1 MLTATSSPNHSVNP
15 LVISCALTIFWI
27 IFKDAFR
34 VSLFFGVP
42 DIGIGIFIVSVFIGF
57 IAFLQGSRS
66 VKLSMFDVFILTY
79 IFYSSAVTFAHS
91 LLYNPY
97 QLTSYQILIVFTFQ
111 CVSMF
116 MLWYFATKSPSI
128 LVKVTNSVA
137 SLALRGCIVLGI
149 ILLVFV
155 IIDLDLVFRF
165 YGELLDLGIIVNP
178 FQTSDQNITVRF
190 SGIFY
195 SALNFGMFMV
205 FSLVVLLCGDMNSSK
220 KKIIFVVLILFLISS
235 FNRNAMVTFAYI
247 SIAIIGVRVGLQKS
261 VVLLM
266 MFFGL
271 SLLILS
277 LVFIVNLDGSI
288 DQSNSFI
295 LSSHSLYSRFEIW
308 SYWIDSFEL
317 VSLFYGHG
325 VIAGMGEEHLY
336 IDNGYVF
343 LIVNSGFFSLFF
355 LLCGIYKITVMGAK
369 PRGAESDLAFFLV
382 LGLPVAMMFNNI
394 VLDPMLMLLFFFY
407 PLALIK
413 KEVLSER

>member
-1 MLTATSSPNHSVNP
+1 MLTDTSSPNHPVNA
-15 LVISCALTIFWI
+15 LLIGCALTIFWI

-42 DIGIGIFIVSVFIGF
+42 DIGIGIFIVSVCISF

-66 VKLSMFDVFILTY
+66 VKLSMFDVVILTY
-79 IFYSSAVTFAHS
+79 IFYSSAVTLAHS
-91 LLYNPY
+91 VLYNPY

-116 MLWYFATKSPSI
+116 MLWYFSTKSPSI
-128 LVKVTNSVA
+128 LVKVTNFVA
-137 SLALRGCIVLGI
+137 SIALRGCIVLGA
-149 ILLVFV
+149 ILLIFV

-165 YGELLDLGIIVNP
+165 YGELLDLGVIVNP
-178 FQTSDQNITVRF
+178 FQTSDQTIAVRF

-205 FSLVVLLCGDMNSSK
+205 FSLVLLFCGDMNGPK
-220 KKIIFVVLILFLISS
+220 KKLIFFVLMLFLVSS
-235 FNRNAMVTFAYI
+235 FNRNAMITFSYI
-247 SIAIIGVRVGLQKS
+247 SIAIIFVRAGLQKS

-266 MFFGL
+266 MLIGL
-271 SLLILS
+271 SLIILL
-277 LVFIVNLDGSI
+277 LVFILNLDGSI
-288 DQSNSFI
+288 DQSDSFI

-308 SYWIDSFEL
+308 SYWFDSLEL

-336 IDNGYVF
+336 IDNGYMF
-343 LIVNSGFFSLFF
+343 LIVNSGFFSLAF
-355 LLCGIYKITVMGAK
+355 LLCGVYQITVMGAK
-369 PRGAESDLAFFLV
+369 LKGAESDLAFFLV
-382 LGLPVAMMFNNI
+382 LGLPVAMMFNNV
-394 VLDPMLMLLFFFY
+394 VLDPMLMHLFFFY

-413 KEVLSER
+413 KEALSES